1 MKQIKTL
8 DKIQLSSKE
17 LLEKTQEEWNNMMDR
32 AQNENQ
38 NSDEEESDAT
48 VYENPYGQE
57 DDAEPQKSSIMN
69 SLAGDDSQNL
79 LDNYFRKK
87 QAALI

>member
-1 MKQIKTL
+1 
-8 DKIQLSSKE
+8 
-17 LLEKTQEEWNNMMDR
+17 MMDR
-32 AQNENQ
+32 AQNEHQ